1 MHAAIPPGDSVRLT
15 AWLFITPTDNTGAAF
30 GLLRGYGPFLAAAAL
45 IVAVLVFVYGGKTG
59 RSRLMS
65 AALGLLLGGALGNL
79 ADRLVRGCVF
89 DFIDLRFWPVF
100 NLADCAITVG
110 VGMLVVRI
118 LIREDAGRG

>member
-59 RSRLMS
+59 RSWTRNGSS
-65 AALGLLLGGALGNL
+65 ASARIVMVPLELFRGKEVGEPGNS
-79 ADRLVRGCVF
+79 
-89 DFIDLRFWPVF
+89 
-100 NLADCAITVG
+100 
-110 VGMLVVRI
+110 
-118 LIREDAGRG
+118 